1 METKVFNNATDLKSM
16 LQCLLYCDDPVK
28 YISGQHPEWSV
39 LFDENANSIVAR
51 QKFFPAGNRSTK
63 QPAAILC
70 RLLNRLLPIH
80 RLRTL
85 RL

>member
-28 YISGQHPEWSV
+28 YISGLHPEWSV

-51 QKFFPAGNRSTK
+51 NNVTK
-63 QPAAILC
+63 QFVMM
-70 RLLNRLLPIH
+70 
-80 RLRTL
+80 TL
-85 RL
+85 

>member
-39 LFDENANSIVAR
+39 LFDENANSL
-51 QKFFPAGNRSTK
+51 
-63 QPAAILC
+63 AALSAKAAS
-70 RLLNRLLPIH
+70 
-80 RLRTL
+80 
-85 RL
+85 

>member
-39 LFDENANSIVAR
+39 LFDGNANSIVAR
-51 QKFFPAGNRSTK
+51 NNVTK
-63 QPAAILC
+63 QFVTMPL
-70 RLLNRLLPIH
+70 
-80 RLRTL
+80 
-85 RL
+85 